1 MRYLKTGLAVAAAV
15 AALACGVTLYAQSGF
30 PPPPP
35 KVSPAAGAIDI
46 HVHSD
51 PDAFNRSLDDFEVA
65 RMAVRR
71 GMRGIV
77 IKNHITSTADRAVL
91 VSRAVPGLEIWG
103 GIALNKAV
111 GGVNPDA
118 VEWMTHMSGGR
129 GKVVWLPTLDSE
141 NQHRILKDGTG
152 GLRVAVDGKVLPET
166 EAVLKIIAR
175 ENLSLATGHVSPEES
190 LAVIKRA
197 RELGVKNIVVTHA
210 MAEVPGM
217 TLDQV
222 KQAVA
227 MGAYIEYCFLND
239 IHGAQSYW
247 PFLRSWRR
255 VSFGDIAKVIKEVG
269 AEHFILSSDLGQNG
283 TPTHVD
289 GMEMMIN
296 GMKKEGLSQAQVDLM
311 VKTNPA
317 KWLGLEG

>member
-1 MRYLKTGLAVAAAV
+1 MRYIKHAAA
-15 AALACGVTLYAQSGF
+15 AFAGIASLAFCILLFAQSGF

-35 KVSPAAGAIDI
+35 KVSAAAGSIDI

-51 PDAFNRSLDDFEVA
+51 PDAFNRSLDDYEVA
-65 RMAVRR
+65 RIAARK

-77 IKNHITSTADRAVL
+77 LKSHVATTADRAVL
-91 VSRAVPGLEIWG
+91 LGRAFPGLEVWG
-103 GIALNKAV
+103 GIALNRAV

-118 VEWMTHMSGGR
+118 VEWFHRMAGGR
-129 GKVVWLPTLDSE
+129 GKVVWLPTFDSD
-141 NQHRILKDGTG
+141 NQHKILKEPGE
-152 GLRVAVDGKVLPET
+152 GLKVAVDGKLLPET

-175 ENLSLATGHVSPEES
+175 ENLSLATGHVSPQES

-197 RELGVKNIVVTHA
+197 KELGVKNIVVTHA

-217 TLDQV
+217 TLEQV
-222 KQAVA
+222 KEAVA

-247 PFLRSWRR
+247 SFLRSWKR
-255 VSFGDIAKVIKEVG
+255 VSFADIAKVIKEVG
-269 AEHFILSSDLGQNG
+269 AQHFILSSDLGQNG
-283 TPTHVD
+283 TPTHPD

-296 GMKKEGLSQAQVDLM
+296 GMKREGISQADVDLM
-311 VKTNPA
+311 VKKNPA
-317 KWLGLEG
+317 RWLGLEG

>member
-1 MRYLKTGLAVAAAV
+1 MRYMKHAAAFTGI
-15 AALACGVTLYAQSGF
+15 ASLAFCVSLFAQSGF

-35 KVSPAAGAIDI
+35 KVSVAAGSIDV

-51 PDAFNRSLDDFEVA
+51 PDVFNRSLDDYEVA
-65 RMAVRR
+65 RMAARR

-77 IKNHITSTADRAVL
+77 LKSHVATTADRAIL
-91 VSRAVPGLEIWG
+91 LGRAFPGLEVWG
-103 GIALNKAV
+103 GIALNRAV

-118 VEWMTHMSGGR
+118 VEWFHRMSGGR
-129 GKVVWLPTLDSE
+129 GKVVWLPTFDSD
-141 NQHRILKDGTG
+141 NQHKILKEPGE
-152 GLRVAVDGKVLPET
+152 GLKVAVDGKLLPET
-166 EAVLKIIAR
+166 EAVLKVIAR
-175 ENLSLATGHVSPEES
+175 ENLSLATGHVSPQES

-197 RELGVKNIVVTHA
+197 KELGVKNILVTHA

-217 TLDQV
+217 TLEHV

-247 PFLRSWRR
+247 PFLRSWKR
-255 VSFGDIAKVIKEVG
+255 VSFADIAKVIKEVG
-269 AEHFILSSDLGQNG
+269 AQHFILSSDLGQNG
-283 TPTHVD
+283 TPTHPD

-296 GMKKEGLSQAQVDLM
+296 GMKREGISQADIDLM
-311 VKTNPA
+311 VKKNPA
-317 KWLGLEG
+317 HWLGLEG